1 MIRELLKKGRNH
13 LEKGELIKT
22 KEVCK
27 EIAVYLD
34 FYIVE
39 DQDWKDVDTFLK
51 EVLLLQEIAKWKE
64 TGKKEYEELS
74 ALVEKE
80 KEIESI
86 KTSTALENLEK
97 FLQ

>member
-13 LEKGELIKT
+13 LERGELIKA

-34 FYIVE
+34 FYIIE
-39 DQDWKDVDTFLK
+39 DKDWKIIDTFLK
-51 EVLLLQEIAKWKE
+51 EILLLQEIDKWKKE
-64 TGKKEYEELS
+64 GKKEYEELS
-74 ALVEKE
+74 SLVKNEKE
-80 KEIESI
+80 KEAPR
-86 KTSTALENLEK
+86 TSAALESLEK

>member
-13 LEKGELIKT
+13 LERGELIKT

-34 FYIVE
+34 FYLIE
-39 DQDWKDVDTFLK
+39 DQDWNAVDTFLK

-64 TGKKEYEELS
+64 GGKKEYEELS
-74 ALVEKE
+74 SLVDEEK
-80 KEIESI
+80 
-86 KTSTALENLEK
+86 KTSMTLENLEK
-97 FLQ
+97 FLH